1 LDTIF
6 ALKHSVAAVNSGN
19 LRAGRSFALAIPSA
33 MQHKKQ
39 QMGSQ
44 MGSASVFG
52 VRVKRNSN
60 MIANDLTA
68 ALAGG
73 RLTLLTIVLI
83 SARTGAAEG

>member
-1 LDTIF
+1 
-6 ALKHSVAAVNSGN
+6 
-19 LRAGRSFALAIPSA
+19 
-33 MQHKKQ
+33 
-39 QMGSQ
+39 

-52 VRVKRNSN
+52 VGVKRNSN